1 MFQFT
6 APDMTCGGCAR
17 RVNNALLS
25 VDPAAD
31 VTTNP
36 PTREVT
42 VTTKVDEQVLPAAL
56 TEAGYPAERK
66 DQSAAA

>member
-1 MFQFT
+1 MFRFT

-36 PTREVT
+36 PTPEVT

>member
-1 MFQFT
+1 MFRFT

-42 VTTKVDEQVLPAAL
+42 VTTKVDEQVPVSYTHLTLP
-56 TEAGYPAERK
+56 TKRIV
-66 DQSAAA
+66 

>member
-1 MFQFT
+1 MFRFT

-31 VTTNP
+31 VT
-36 PTREVT
+36 
-42 VTTKVDEQVLPAAL
+42 
-56 TEAGYPAERK
+56 
-66 DQSAAA
+66 